1 MERLPQISIIVPV
14 YKTEAY
20 LEKCV
25 ESIVKQTYS
34 NIEIILVDDGSP
46 DTCPAICDKL
56 ADTYENVIVYHK
68 QNGGQ
73 GSARNY
79 GVEKA
84 HGDFIVFVDSDD
96 YVSADY
102 VQYMWDLK
110 TQTGADIVSCRYMM
124 VDESGRHLEVES
136 EYAVEVVSGMQAFAQ
151 TYIYR
156 TKDGFPPYAKLLPKW
171 VTKKYPFPDGY
182 FEDFATSYLYYASVN
197 TVAFG
202 NGALNYFYLQRQGST
217 LHSGFSEKQLH
228 IFDICDEIV
237 EWMEINCPALRK
249 YGALLYFRQL
259 IHILQSFTLTDSDYE
274 ELYNKYHK
282 YFQQNLSAVLCCK
295 AFSLKEK
302 VHYLLL
308 CLPMR
313 FYKIG

>member
-136 EYAVEVVSGMQAFAQ
+136 ENAVEVVSGMQAFAQ

-156 TKDGFPPYAKLLPKW
+156 TKDGFPPYAKLLPK
-171 VTKKYPFPDGY
+171 
-182 FEDFATSYLYYASVN
+182 
-197 TVAFG
+197 
-202 NGALNYFYLQRQGST
+202 
-217 LHSGFSEKQLH
+217 
-228 IFDICDEIV
+228 
-237 EWMEINCPALRK
+237 
-249 YGALLYFRQL
+249 
-259 IHILQSFTLTDSDYE
+259 
-274 ELYNKYHK
+274 
-282 YFQQNLSAVLCCK
+282 
-295 AFSLKEK
+295 
-302 VHYLLL
+302 
-308 CLPMR
+308 
-313 FYKIG
+313 